1 MTRIEQM
8 EQVATRLKGLRD
20 ALSLTTAQIASFL
33 NIDEQTYI
41 SYEEGLCDIPLGFLQ
56 HVANLFDVEL
66 NVLLFG
72 EEPKMNSYYVTRAG
86 KGTRVE
92 RTKAYSYQ
100 SLAAGFKNRN
110 FDPLFVTVEPNDN
123 PITLNSH
130 EGQEWNCVVEG
141 RMELHIGD
149 KIIVLETG
157 DSIMYDS
164 SRPHGMKA
172 LDGKMMKFITIIS

>member
-72 EEPKMNSYYVTRAG
+72 EEPKMKNTR
-86 KGTRVE
+86 
-92 RTKAYSYQ
+92 
-100 SLAAGFKNRN
+100 
-110 FDPLFVTVEPNDN
+110 
-123 PITLNSH
+123 
-130 EGQEWNCVVEG
+130 
-141 RMELHIGD
+141 
-149 KIIVLETG
+149 
-157 DSIMYDS
+157 
-164 SRPHGMKA
+164 
-172 LDGKMMKFITIIS
+172 